1 MLFTD
6 HMSEIS
12 RFDLFRLYW
21 RSFFV
26 QNGWSYERMMA
37 LGFVWILKPLTKR
50 LFSTPAEQKSFLKR
64 HLLSFNANP
73 YLVNYVVGAVV
84 RMEEEKTP
92 EEQIVKFKSSLRG
105 PVGAIGDRL
114 IWQNLRPALLILG
127 LILAVTIGALG
138 ALIFWLIF
146 NLYQAFLRARGIV
159 KGYDLG
165 SGLSGEFTK
174 GHLQSMIEWSS
185 RLGAVL
191 LGIIFVIKLGQLGIR
206 PLHLENILLLPGFIL
221 LSVFAFRK
229 NINPNYTILFSI
241 ALYLIIKTVIIY
253 F

>member
-1 MLFTD
+1 MVFAD
-6 HMSEIS
+6 PMSEIS
-12 RFDLFRLYW
+12 RFGLFRLYW

-37 LGFVWILKPLTKR
+37 LGFLWILKPLTKR
-50 LFSTPAEQKSFLKR
+50 LFPTTEEQRGFLKR

-92 EEQIVKFKSSLRG
+92 EEEIIKFKSSLRG

-127 LILAVTIGALG
+127 LILAVTIGFFG
-138 ALIFWLIF
+138 ALIFWIIF

-165 SGLSGEFTK
+165 SGLSGELAK
-174 GHLQSMIEWSS
+174 GYLQSMTEWSS

-191 LGIIFVIKLGQLGIR
+191 LGIIFVIKLDQLGIR
-206 PLHLENILLLPGFIL
+206 PLHLENIFLLPGFIL

-229 NINPNYTILFSI
+229 NINPNYTILISI
-241 ALYLIIKTVIIY
+241 ALFLAIKAGLA
-253 F
+253 FF